1 MTIPVIIPTPGETP
15 RTLISIPAGNYA
27 AVIKARVTRQSSR
40 ANAGV
45 VLVLKPPSIE
55 DPERVFTFASWGYL
69 RDRLRLFGFATEQ
82 ELVSADVRLSTKPYK
97 FSCRRWEAPLI
108 EALNL
113 TGPGSK
119 EDPGRCPDGPERP
132 G

>member
-15 RTLISIPAGNYA
+15 RTIIRIPAGNYT

-55 DPERVFTFASWGYL
+55 DPERVFTFSSWGYL
-69 RDRLRLFGFATEQ
+69 RHRLRVFGFATEQ
-82 ELVSADVRLSTKPYK
+82 ELNHADVRLSTKPYM
-97 FSCRRWEAPLI
+97 FSSRRWEAPLI
-108 EALNL
+108 EALDL
-113 TGPGSK
+113 TGPDAK
-119 EDPGRCPDGPERP
+119 EEDLS
-132 G
+132 

>member
-1 MTIPVIIPTPGETP
+1 MGRDPVYITIPVIIPTPGETP
-15 RTLISIPAGNYA
+15 RTIIRIPAGNYA
-27 AVIKARVTRQSSR
+27 AVIKARATRQSSW

-82 ELVSADVRLSTKPYK
+82 ELDNADVRLSTKPYV
-97 FSCRRWEAPLI
+97 FSSRRWEAPLI
-108 EALNL
+108 EALDL
-113 TGPGSK
+113 T
-119 EDPGRCPDGPERP
+119 CPDPKRKT
-132 G
+132 